1 MAIARLLATAFAG
14 FIVFGMPPSA
24 LGVAWPSIATDL
36 DRSLPELGV
45 ALTVY
50 VGGFFVSSLLTG
62 AIVRRMGLGRALAA
76 SGAIGT
82 FAIAGY
88 GAAPHWWILL
98 CAAAA
103 LGVSGAMIDAGLNAY
118 VALRHTT
125 RVMALLHA
133 GYGIGATLGPLLIT
147 VLLGMNASW
156 RWGYAV
162 LAAAQAVVTIS
173 FWRTRDRLT
182 IDAPQP
188 DFPARARRVRPGMAA
203 GLIVFLLYAGI
214 EVGAGQ
220 WMFTLL
226 TEERNYS
233 GAAAGLLV
241 TAYWAALTVGR
252 MALGVAG
259 DRWSHAA
266 ILRVAMVLVVA
277 GLVALWW
284 APTGGVG
291 ASGVVLT
298 GLGLSPVFPLLMQ
311 DTPGRLGA
319 SYAPA
324 AIGFQLA
331 SATVGAAVVPGGLGL
346 LVAWSGLGVIP
357 PVLVAASLAMVAVAW
372 AGNLMRAPVAA

>member
-14 FIVFGMPPSA
+14 FIVFGMPPAA
-24 LGVAWPSIATDL
+24 LGVAWPSIAADL

-82 FAIAGY
+82 LAIAGY
-88 GAAPHWWILL
+88 GASPRWWILL
-98 CAAAA
+98 GAAAA

-133 GYGIGATLGPLLIT
+133 GYGVGATLGPLLMT
-147 VLLGMNASW
+147 LLLGMNASW

-162 LAAAQAVVTIS
+162 LAVGQAAVTIS
-173 FWRTRDRLT
+173 FWRTRDRLN
-182 IDAPQP
+182 IERLPP
-188 DFPARARRVRPGMAA
+188 DSSARAGKVRPGLTA
-203 GLIVFLLYAGI
+203 GLIVFLLYSGI

-226 TEERNYS
+226 TEARSNS
-233 GAAAGLLV
+233 DRAAGLLV
-241 TAYWAALTVGR
+241 TAYWAALTAGR
-252 MALGVAG
+252 MVLGVAG

-266 ILRVAMVLVVA
+266 MLRLAMGVVVA
-277 GLVALWW
+277 GLVAVWW
-284 APTGGVG
+284 DPTFGVG
-291 ASGVVLT
+291 AAGIVLT
-298 GLGLSPVFPLLMQ
+298 GLGLSPVFPILMQ

-319 SYAPA
+319 SYAST
-324 AIGFQLA
+324 AIGYQLA
-331 SATVGAAVVPGGLGL
+331 SATVGAAVLPGGLGL
-346 LVAWSGLGVIP
+346 LVAWFGLGVIP
-357 PVLVAASLAMVAVAW
+357 PVLVAASLAMAAVAA
-372 AGNLMRAPVAA
+372 AGKLMAAPVAA